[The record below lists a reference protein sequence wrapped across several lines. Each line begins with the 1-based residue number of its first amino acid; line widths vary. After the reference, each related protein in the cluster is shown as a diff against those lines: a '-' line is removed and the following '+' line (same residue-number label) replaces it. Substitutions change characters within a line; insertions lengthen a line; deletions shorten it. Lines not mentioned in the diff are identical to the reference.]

1 MQPIFKVP
9 SNLSRSICPLL
20 LYLMNALLSIIF
32 MKKVVVFLF
41 LPGFSYLSLQA
52 KGFSLGDKVK
62 GMAHLVRSLC
72 FATSKTDGI
81 QVESIGL
88 SW

>member
-1 MQPIFKVP
+1 MPPAFVSHECSVEHYIYEESCSLPV
-9 SNLSRSICPLL
+9 SAR
-20 LYLMNALLSIIF
+20 
-32 MKKVVVFLF
+32 LF
-41 LPGFSYLSLQA
+41 FLSLQA